1 MVKRTHMKFSAGK
14 YKSINRENINE
25 MVLAFY
31 TKILREDNDVSK
43 VFVSILGDEIHSQLW
58 REHIEILTNFWAM
71 IAIDDTTY
79 NGNPL
84 RPHLS
89 LPLKRE
95 MFGSWLSMF
104 FEIIDSLYEP
114 RLGAVFK
121 DRAEIIAGN
130 FMRNMRL

>member
-1 MVKRTHMKFSAGK
+1 MTKRIDMKFSAGK
-14 YKSINRENINE
+14 YKNINKDNINQ

-31 TKILREDNDVSK
+31 TKILSEDNDVAK
-43 VFVSILGDEIHSQLW
+43 VFVSQLGSDINSEAW

-71 IAIDDTTY
+71 IALDDTQY
-79 NGNPL
+79 DGNPL
-84 RPHLS
+84 RPHLL

-95 MFGSWLSMF
+95 MFSSWLNIF
-104 FEIIDSLYEP
+104 FETIDSLYET